1 MGTVGMWTYDILVV
15 INLLGVN
22 VAYTIMCGTM
32 LGNMHLGW
40 FSSSFGSIF
49 LSTIILIIP
58 SLLRNAKYKYIYI
71 CHYSNYYYIII
82 IYL

>member
-71 CHYSNYYYIII
+71 ITLIISI
-82 IYL
+82 VIYLY